1 MKKTL
6 LSLIMLGLSGV
17 SSMALADE
25 TKIGV
30 VDLQK
35 IIQTSPKIQTI
46 QQNLEK
52 KFRPRRDALIATEKD
67 LRAKMDAFKRD
78 SVVMNA
84 NAKKD
89 KEREIVSMQQK
100 FERDGQ
106 QYQQELSTAHNEA
119 MEDFYTRVRAAI
131 SRVAKKEHFELV
143 LQKDAAPFA
152 AEKLDVTKQV
162 IAAIE

>member
-6 LSLIMLGLSGV
+6 LGLMMLSLTGFSAMSW
-17 SSMALADE
+17 ADAM
-25 TKIGV
+25 KIGV

-35 IIQTSPKIQTI
+35 IVQNSAQIQGIQTK
-46 QQNLEK
+46 LEQ
-52 KFRPRRDALIATEKD
+52 KFRPRRDTLIATEKD
-67 LRAKMDAFKRD
+67 LRAKMEAFKRD

-84 NAKKD
+84 NARKD
-89 KEREIVSMQQK
+89 KEREIVAMQQK

-119 MEDFYTRVRAAI
+119 MEDFYTKVRAAI
-131 SRVAKKEHFELV
+131 AVVAKKDQYSLI

-152 AEKLDVTKQV
+152 VEALDVTKQV
-162 IAAIE
+162 IAEIH